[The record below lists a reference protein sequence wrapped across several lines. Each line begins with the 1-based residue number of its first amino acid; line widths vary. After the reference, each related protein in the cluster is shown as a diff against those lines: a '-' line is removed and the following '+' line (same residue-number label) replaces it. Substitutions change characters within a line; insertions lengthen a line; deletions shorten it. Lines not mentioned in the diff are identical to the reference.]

1 MGRPV
6 MVQLEN
12 DGAGQRGDR
21 APASLLRPRAMARA
35 PHPRSAETETPDGT
49 DRDAEASAARAW
61 LDRACR
67 EGRGVQAMLIG
78 LNRLQAVNLAFGKG
92 GGDHALAEVARRIGH
107 VVAEA
112 PNTGEPDSKPLVARV
127 AGGAFLVA
135 SSAPVSRER
144 WEWLGQALAR
154 AIARPV
160 MVGAGSVRLLP
171 RIALLRGQPGEPG
184 AALLDRLDQALA
196 QLQRGATRRLLWA
209 DGRHP
214 ARRRSAARLEADL
227 IAALGGNE
235 IAVLYQPQFRV
246 ADGTLAGA
254 EALARWE
261 HPVIGRIGAETLLA
275 VAERADQMAPL
286 GSAIRRTALA
296 GAAAWPAPLRLSL
309 NVTAE
314 DFALPDFAQGLLAAT
329 HEAGFAPDRLTIEI
343 TEQSLIADFDACAR
357 ALRRLAD
364 QGVAVALDDFGTGFS
379 NFRTLKALPLD
390 TLKLDRSLVRDV
402 AQDPRDRAILA
413 AMTAMARAL
422 SLTVV
427 AEGVEDEAQLAVLAE
442 EGVDLFQGFLRSG
455 PVEGSAVGC
464 WGESVG

>member
-1 MGRPV
+1 

-21 APASLLRPRAMARA
+21 AAASLLRPRAMARA
-35 PHPRSAETETPDGT
+35 PHPRSAQTATPDGT

-112 PNTGEPDSKPLVARV
+112 PNSGEPDSKPLVARV

-343 TEQSLIADFDACAR
+343 TEQSLIADFGACAR

-455 PVEGSAVGC
+455 PVEGRAVGL
-464 WGESVG
+464 